1 MCLNIPKASSLM
13 SIPRSSRSMLCS
25 PADVAPPPGGL
36 RLDPEHPPPPDLPS
50 PTPSRSPVAEVLPT
64 HFRNGEGVVLMVG
77 GRGSY
82 IVLAH
87 EVVLSIA
94 QFLTVRFQAQ
104 PTRHIRLS
112 WGNTVGSGFG
122 LLLGHRPQKQPG
134 EHLQL

>member
-1 MCLNIPKASSLM
+1 ML
-13 SIPRSSRSMLCS
+13 RSS
-25 PADVAPPPGGL
+25 ADDAPPPGGL
-36 RLDPEHPPPPDLPS
+36 RLDPKHPPPPDLPS

-64 HFRNGEGVVLMVG
+64 RLRNGERVVLMVG

-87 EVVLSIA
+87 EVALSIA
-94 QFLTVRFQAQ
+94 QFRAVRFQAQ
-104 PTRHIRLS
+104 PTRHIRVS
-112 WGNTVGSGFG
+112 WVNTVGSRFG